1 MIFILLK
8 ESDQISF
15 RPESIWEYFIPK
27 FLLGAQTPFM
37 FASQSWN
44 FASADEYV
52 EKGKRRIQLIDL
64 CMQV

>member
-8 ESDQISF
+8 EADQISF
-15 RPESIWEYFIPK
+15 GATESIWEYFIPK

-44 FASADEYV
+44 FYLTDEYV
-52 EKGKRRIQLIDL
+52 EKGERGESS
-64 CMQV
+64 